1 MVNLPIHDASSIEV
15 VRGPNSAVYGRTA
28 VGGSVNVRTAD
39 PTPDYQFNAD
49 FTTGEFATVKG
60 TASASGPILDW
71 GGYYLSVAS
80 ERDSSFYTGPFDFSI
95 DRTALFAKF
104 AFVPDE
110 KSFGSVSVNR
120 VLSDQS
126 TPTNVPIIDGVL
138 LSDLDPRFDR
148 LSDLNVPGPNYH
160 QEEGR
165 VTGNY
170 TRQVSDWAQF
180 VGVFGYRAIQYKF
193 IDDGDVIG
201 GPFDV
206 EANTLTMFP
215 FELQTDEDITYS
227 EGRLELTPNFGGVR
241 NTLTIGASHEWTS
254 GFSAGNLMYTDPDT
268 FGWPLNYLNPVH
280 PAKSEWEFFRFG
292 GNDYTL
298 NNTGIFAQYLIEPVR
313 RLVVTA
319 GGRYDRFAIS
329 NTLTFSPERT
339 KVEDTFT
346 AFSPKVSTTVKLLG
360 VDGGGPTLNLYGTYA
375 QAFLPPRRASQ
386 LRPGNELNPLN
397 PEDIDNYEV
406 GTKASV
412 LDGRL
417 SFEGTYFYMV
427 RDGIITTVRQGPFF
441 LPTNAG
447 EHKYKGFETGVRW
460 TSQGIFSAYLNAA
473 FYRNRFGDF
482 VIESDGGD
490 TVLTGN
496 RLPIA
501 PDTVVNAG
509 LTFTPSPAVDLVLNL
524 KRVGAVQVDQGNTF
538 ELDPYTLV
546 DVAATWRR
554 GSVRFTLSAHNL
566 FNEEYFWNGDTSRGE
581 SADPGSPRQILLTT
595 GFSFR

>member
-60 TASASGPILDW
+60 TASASGPIQDW

-268 FGWPLNYLNPVH
+268 FGWPLNYRN
-280 PAKSEWEFFRFG
+280 SSG
-292 GNDYTL
+292 
-298 NNTGIFAQYLIEPVR
+298 PVR
-313 RLVVTA
+313 W
-319 GGRYDRFAIS
+319 
-329 NTLTFSPERT
+329 N
-339 KVEDTFT
+339 
-346 AFSPKVSTTVKLLG
+346 
-360 VDGGGPTLNLYGTYA
+360 
-375 QAFLPPRRASQ
+375 
-386 LRPGNELNPLN
+386 
-397 PEDIDNYEV
+397 V
-406 GTKASV
+406 GT
-412 LDGRL
+412 
-417 SFEGTYFYMV
+417 
-427 RDGIITTVRQGPFF
+427 
-441 LPTNAG
+441 
-447 EHKYKGFETGVRW
+447 
-460 TSQGIFSAYLNAA
+460 
-473 FYRNRFGDF
+473 DF
-482 VIESDGGD
+482 VLVPFAVISYALGD
-490 TVLTGN
+490 EAGAHEA
-496 RLPIA
+496 IA
-501 PDTVVNAG
+501 A
-509 LTFTPSPAVDLVLNL
+509 
-524 KRVGAVQVDQGNTF
+524 
-538 ELDPYTLV
+538 
-546 DVAATWRR
+546 
-554 GSVRFTLSAHNL
+554 
-566 FNEEYFWNGDTSRGE
+566 
-581 SADPGSPRQILLTT
+581 
-595 GFSFR
+595 